1 MFLWLASDQE
11 QRASSTANERWEAPR
26 KNAEELK
33 KKRSTGVQKTDH
45 VPRRARSSLSLWE
58 RPGWFRRIAAQ
69 KAAAERA
76 ATAPPPT
83 KPPPQHPPAASQAPR
98 TPRAPAPT
106 LSLAHTP
113 LCPPRHARSHLLPP
127 QQPTH
132 RLTSHALL
140 VVVSVAVRY
149 AQRQQQHVL
158 VGCVVAVVAFTPPS
172 CWLDRSIDRLI
183 AGIASL
189 TARTL
194 RLVCHS
200 HQHHQHH

>member
-58 RPGWFRRIAAQ
+58 RRGWFRRIAAQ

-83 KPPPQHPPAASQAPR
+83 KPPPPRAHTAPAPPQAPR

-106 LSLAHTP
+106 LSLAHTHAS
-113 LCPPRHARSHLLPP
+113 LPPRHARSHLLPP

-158 VGCVVAVVAFTPPS
+158 VGCVVAVVASTPPS
-172 CWLDRSIDRLI
+172 CCCCCCCSIDR
-183 AGIASL
+183 SP
-189 TARTL
+189 
-194 RLVCHS
+194 V
-200 HQHHQHH
+200 